1 MTSPMSVNFS
11 RQHRPL
17 SNARARNLST
27 MQIASAFRQPA
38 REEPDMG
45 MHERFRLNGKVALV
59 TGGGK
64 GIGRGIALAFAEC
77 GADVAVLARRIEDV
91 NAVAREIEQRGRR
104 ALAIAGDVLV
114 DTVLPAALDKTIET
128 LGAIDIMVNNAGGNL
143 DRRQHSL
150 PEITLEKWDEQIA
163 LNLRH
168 KFYGSQQA
176 AIRMKNG
183 GRIINIVSVA
193 AHRASPG
200 FGAYSTANNGAIA
213 MTRTL
218 AAELGPRGITVNC
231 IAPGVIFTEML
242 SETLGVGEESAS
254 KAFTPGIPLG
264 RMGTP
269 EDTAAAA
276 VFFASPAAEWTTG
289 QCLTVAGGP

>member
-1 MTSPMSVNFS
+1 
-11 RQHRPL
+11 
-17 SNARARNLST
+17 
-27 MQIASAFRQPA
+27 
-38 REEPDMG
+38 MG
-45 MHERFRLNGKVALV
+45 MHERFRLDGKVALV

-77 GADVAVLARRIEDV
+77 GADVAVLARRLDDV

-104 ALAIAGDVLV
+104 ALAIAGDVLDDGV
-114 DTVLPAALDKTIET
+114 IPRALDQTVAAL
-128 LGAIDIMVNNAGGNL
+128 GGIDIMVNNAGGNL
-143 DRRQHSL
+143 DRRQHPL
-150 PEITLEKWDEQIA
+150 PDITLQKWDEQIA

-176 AIRMKNG
+176 AMRMNKG
-183 GRIINIVSVA
+183 GRIINIVSIA

-200 FGAYSTANNGAIA
+200 FGAYSTANNGVIA

-242 SETLGVGEESAS
+242 AETLKVGEERAQQTF
-254 KAFTPGIPLG
+254 APTIPLG